1 MKNVVTCPACNATNK
16 PRAVTCRVCGQRLVE
31 SREKPGN
38 REPVVLQ
45 RVMTGEVF
53 SAVVVPGADG
63 VRVKERPRSALDEK
77 VPPTKAPAPP
87 PATRGLSDA
96 DVTKLL
102 RDILALAQR
111 GDYAQA
117 VATADRILDER
128 EEEPKA
134 LILKADALFRAGRRR
149 EAAEIFDVL
158 IHIDP
163 ENAKIWLDRAR
174 IQKAM
179 EQFPQALESYDAAL
193 ALDGKVADAWYE
205 RATVLDALANATEAL
220 RSIAKALELKP
231 DLAPAVA
238 LRVDL
243 ERRKSTAA
251 VRAVADQIDREMQE
265 LEDRAQV
272 RAAVPE
278 AVDLD
283 LIPDEAPAPA
293 PETASVPE
301 SERAPARPVPP
312 DVHVRAKDRMYTYVE
327 GLDEALNGGI
337 PEGHG
342 VIVTG
347 PPGTMKSSLCL
358 SIAAYNAAT
367 ERRPSLYITLE
378 ESRESLQVQARS
390 LGLPFEDAGGL
401 LMFLDGRDLRASVP
415 RAGEDWV
422 DAFAAALEALR
433 SERPF
438 ELLVLDALEGLEAI
452 ARFPDRRRAIFRLF
466 ERLRD
471 LSVTTLVIAERPD
484 ILFHGNVLY
493 GRWSEDFLADGIL
506 HLRHHIVSDL
516 EVTRRIRIVK
526 MRGTRHETGYMAFL
540 VDEGRLRATR
550 AMAP

>member
-1 MKNVVTCPACNATNK
+1 MKIVVTCPACNATNK

-31 SREKPGN
+31 SRTKGGT

-53 SAVVVPGADG
+53 SAVVVPGEGAIP
-63 VRVKERPRSALDEK
+63 VKDPRRSALTPRSASE
-77 VPPTKAPAPP
+77 VTAAPAAAPGRL
-87 PATRGLSDA
+87 TDSD
-96 DVTKLL
+96 VSKLL
-102 RDILALAQR
+102 REILSLAHR

-117 VATADRILDER
+117 VATADRILEER
-128 EEEPKA
+128 ENDPKA
-134 LILKADALFRAGRRR
+134 LILKADALFRAGRRK
-149 EAAEIFDVL
+149 EAAEVFDDL
-158 IHIDP
+158 IQIDP

-179 EQFPQALESYDAAL
+179 EKFPESLESYDRAV
-193 ALDGKVADAWYE
+193 ALDETLADAWYE
-205 RATVLDALANATEAL
+205 RATVLDVLKDATEAL
-220 RSIAKALELKP
+220 HSLAKALSLRP
-231 DLAPAVA
+231 DHAPATL

-243 ERRKSTAA
+243 EKRKSTEA
-251 VRAVADQIDREMQE
+251 VRAVADEIARE
-265 LEDRAQV
+265 LEEIEGRARDRA
-272 RAAVPE
+272 AEPDAFDPDATPE
-278 AVDLD
+278 AVFAS
-283 LIPDEAPAPA
+283 ISEPAA
-293 PETASVPE
+293 V
-301 SERAPARPVPP
+301 PARPVAAEA
-312 DVHVRAKDRMYTYVE
+312 RARVKGRMYTYVE

-337 PEGHG
+337 PEGH
-342 VIVTG
+342 VVVVAG

-358 SIAAYNAAT
+358 SIAAYNAAR

-378 ESRESLQVQARS
+378 EGRESFRIQAAS
-390 LGLPFEDAGGL
+390 LGLPLEDAAGL
-401 LMFLDGRDLRASVP
+401 LMFLDARDLRASVP
-415 RAGEDWV
+415 RAGDDWV

-438 ELLVLDALEGLEAI
+438 DLLVLDSLEGLEAL

-466 ERLRD
+466 EHLRG

-506 HLRHHIVSDL
+506 HLRQHLVSDV

-526 MRGTRHETGYMAFL
+526 MRGTRHEMGYMALL